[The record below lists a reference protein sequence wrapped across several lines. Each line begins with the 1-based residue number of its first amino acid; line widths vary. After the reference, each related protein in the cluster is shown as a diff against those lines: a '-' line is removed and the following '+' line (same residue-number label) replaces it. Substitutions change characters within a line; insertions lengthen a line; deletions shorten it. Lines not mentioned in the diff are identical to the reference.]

1 MDRSGRKRSPLSY
14 QWDVL
19 PSFASVNIHEEGALG
34 VARLLLD
41 RGVEV
46 EAGIWNSD
54 AASTLLDSGLADEC
68 LRMLPAEEPGDPGMN
83 FARIEAALGPVSC
96 PRLLHGLEASAWE
109 FAKLAA
115 HCGYDTRTGFE
126 DTLTLPDGS
135 LAESNAA
142 LVAAARRIIATAVSP

>member
-19 PSFASVNIHEEGALG
+19 PSFASVNIHEERALE

-46 EAGIWNSD
+46 EAGIWNTD

-68 LRMLPAEEPGDPGMN
+68 LQMLPAEEPGDPD
-83 FARIEAALGPVSC
+83 ELCS
-96 PRLLHGLEASAWE
+96 H
-109 FAKLAA
+109 
-115 HCGYDTRTGFE
+115 
-126 DTLTLPDGS
+126 
-135 LAESNAA
+135 
-142 LVAAARRIIATAVSP
+142 